1 MNNSS
6 DQSVFSKLTPPS
18 FITTDIEILCQD
30 FDKILVDQPT
40 EISAFSQ
47 RLARVLEWAKVHPL
61 VEDPSITTG
70 WSAQY
75 AGLPALGGTLTCQN
89 DVWELMLSFD
99 TNQTAYMGSWRSLRP
114 GEEDHGGLFSI
125 ENIASGQ
132 VLVLDTGQSKQQV
145 KLTGS
150 ERIAWGSIIT
160 FLQSIQIE
168 ESLQTDN
175 QAGTSTPAALPS
187 EHPDVDFSSN
197 DAPTILA
204 KPTKQKNTAVEL
216 PSENPEAELST
227 DSAPTVLAKSARQ
240 KNTSVPLPTEITDK
254 KPGLTQQRTKT
265 QPDVWQCTCGNTNV
279 GPVCLKCGKGKPA
292 SASVEKSALA
302 QKIVCRKCGGELSKG
317 AKFCRHC
324 GQETGW

>member
-75 AGLPALGGTLTCQN
+75 AGLPALGATLTCQN

-204 KPTKQKNTAVEL
+204 RPTKQQNTSVTMT
-216 PSENPEAELST
+216 SENQEAEIST
-227 DSAPTVLAKSARQ
+227 DSAPTILAKSTRQ
-240 KNTSVPLPTEITDK
+240 KNTFVIPPTETSDKRPLPTK
-254 KPGLTQQRTKT
+254 QPTQT
-265 QPDVWQCTCGNTNV
+265 QSDVWQCICGNQNT
-279 GPVCLKCGKGKPA
+279 GQVCLKCGKEKPA
-292 SASVEKSALA
+292 PATVQKSAPA
-302 QKIVCRKCGGELSKG
+302 QPTVCRQCGGVLSIGARFCRKCGTKVLD
-317 AKFCRHC
+317 
-324 GQETGW
+324 